1 MPKKKVA
8 QDVSVLDVEKWNIHQ
23 RIHGI
28 MGEFDYVQK
37 LKSGMPYKSVSHDS
51 VTRKLQPMLLKYRVI
66 CRPYVD
72 LIQVNGNQTM
82 AAMIVDFV
90 NIDNPEDV
98 FQVRTFG
105 HGNDTQ
111 DKGPGKAMSY
121 AFKYAVLKALCIET
135 GDDPE
140 NDSIETSKSNGVT
153 KNFTKSKVLPQDGL
167 VEMIKLQ
174 LNKHNNSASYFK
186 AFIQDKYGVGKLSEV
201 PKKHYDDLMIWIKS
215 EEGEPSVL
223 DNI

>member
-1 MPKKKVA
+1 MAAKKKVEV
-8 QDVSVLDVEKWNIHQ
+8 DVKDWNIFQ

-28 MGEFDYVQK
+28 MQDFDYVQK
-37 LKSGMPYKSVSHDS
+37 VKSGMPYKSVSHDA
-51 VTRKLQPMLLKYRVI
+51 VTKKLQPQLLKYRVI

-72 LIQVNGNQTM
+72 HIETQGNQTM
-82 AAMIVDFV
+82 AAMVVDFV
-90 NIDNPEDV
+90 NIDNPTDV
-98 FQVRTFG
+98 FTVRTFG

-140 NDSIETSKSNGVT
+140 NDSIPTEKGNSVKMVT
-153 KNFTKSKVLPQDGL
+153 KTVPEDGL
-167 VEMIKLQ
+167 VELIKLQ
-174 LNKHNNSASYFK
+174 LHKHGKKPADFK
-186 AFIQDKYGVGKLSEV
+186 THIQDKYGVSKLSEV
-201 PKKHYDDLMIWIKS
+201 PKKHYDDLMVWIKS
-215 EEGEPSVL
+215 DGEGPASVL